1 MSSCSKYAGLPEN
14 NEENTMV
21 DLKSMSPALT
31 LDVLGRACPY
41 PIVLIKK
48 EMEKLPAG
56 AVLKI
61 LCDSQSTAE
70 EAIPRYC
77 EKHACLFDAIKLED
91 VGYWECYI
99 QKA

>member
-1 MSSCSKYAGLPEN
+1 
-14 NEENTMV
+14 MV
-21 DLKSMSPALT
+21 DLKSMPPALT

-41 PIVLIKK
+41 PIVMIKK

-77 EKHACLFDAIKLED
+77 EKHAYLFDSVKFED
-91 VGYWECYI
+91 AGYWECYI